1 MALDKISI
9 PKLKG
14 SENYPIWVIR
24 MSAILVKE
32 GQNSIITTDD
42 VSDDINARALSNI
55 QLCIDDGPLLQIQ
68 NITRAYQAWLSLK
81 NLYSPKGFSSEFLI
95 CKEFFE
101 TDLHKYPS
109 MEEYLN
115 KIKQLSDQLKAKNL
129 ELPKQV
135 IIAWVLNNLTNNYD
149 GLVSNI
155 TQSLRTNIE
164 SYSIESLFSNLLDES
179 KRQESMEA
187 NNNSQALYIMSNK
200 GKYKGKKPYKVTKG
214 RFCRNCKQTS
224 HDIKDCYFL
233 FPDKAPKSWKNYQ
246 EKAKKAS
253 TEQEKEEKSARDIR
267 DDNINVLYSNMS
279 PDALT
284 SLGDM
289 EIDFDIENIQVNITQ
304 NVPNTLNTN
313 INLDVNSQVL
323 VASLNSTNFILDTA
337 ATKHI
342 ICDKSFFSDF
352 RECNKTVNWG
362 QAKSIAIK
370 GIGNVYIKF
379 KNYNKAY
386 MLKDCLYMP
395 ELGINL
401 IS

>member
-1 MALDKISI
+1 
-9 PKLKG
+9 
-14 SENYPIWVIR
+14 
-24 MSAILVKE
+24 
-32 GQNSIITTDD
+32 
-42 VSDDINARALSNI
+42 
-55 QLCIDDGPLLQIQ
+55 
-68 NITRAYQAWLSLK
+68 
-81 NLYSPKGFSSEFLI
+81 
-95 CKEFFE
+95 
-101 TDLHKYPS
+101 

-246 EKAKKAS
+246 QKAKKAS

-267 DDNINVLYSNMS
+267 DDNIDVLYSNMS

-289 EIDFDIENIQVNITQ
+289 EIDFDIENIQVNIT
-304 NVPNTLNTN
+304 
-313 INLDVNSQVL
+313 
-323 VASLNSTNFILDTA
+323 
-337 ATKHI
+337 
-342 ICDKSFFSDF
+342 
-352 RECNKTVNWG
+352 
-362 QAKSIAIK
+362 
-370 GIGNVYIKF
+370 
-379 KNYNKAY
+379 
-386 MLKDCLYMP
+386 
-395 ELGINL
+395 
-401 IS
+401 